1 MKASLRKQ
9 ATEARDGLPRE
20 ERQAGSRE
28 IENRLFGLPEFIR
41 SSTVMFFA
49 SFRSEVDT
57 IPMIRK
63 ALAAGKRV
71 VLPKVKGRDLA
82 LFEIRDQEK
91 DVSPGVWGIPEPVRN
106 NPVALETVDIMIVPA
121 LAFDEQGNRLGHG
134 AGFYDRILARYQG
147 LSIGLAFEVQILPRI
162 PVDSHDCPVRK
173 IITEKRI
180 ITVKQG
186 RGPDSVSLN
195 FARLF

>member
-1 MKASLRKQ
+1 MKASLREQ
-9 ATEARDGLPRE
+9 STEARNALSRE

-63 ALAAGKRV
+63 TLAMGRRV
-71 VLPKVKGRDLA
+71 VLPKVRGRDLA
-82 LFEIRDQEK
+82 LLEIEDLEK
-91 DVSPGVWGIPEPVRN
+91 DVSPGVWGIPEPVGD
-106 NPVALETVDIMIVPA
+106 NPVALETVDIVIVPG
-121 LAFDEQGNRLGHG
+121 LAFDELGNRLGHG
-134 AGFYDRILARYQG
+134 AGFYDRLLARYQG
-147 LSIGLAFEVQILPRI
+147 PAVGLAFEVQILPRI

-180 ITVKQG
+180 ITVKQTG
-186 RGPDSVSLN
+186 NQTAFP
-195 FARLF
+195 